1 MEWFKGNLQET
12 MVFTMVVTMKY
23 RGVLSIFPSKS
34 MKVVTELVCKGLI
47 IDKHVGVAINK
58 TG

>member
-1 MEWFKGNLQET
+1 